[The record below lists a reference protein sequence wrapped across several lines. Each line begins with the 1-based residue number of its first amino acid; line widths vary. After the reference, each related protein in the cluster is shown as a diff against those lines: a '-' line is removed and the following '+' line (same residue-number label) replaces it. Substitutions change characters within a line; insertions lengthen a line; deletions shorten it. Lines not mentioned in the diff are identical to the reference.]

1 MGHRDGLGDSEIEPG
16 PWWEKTGIPA
26 GWIGPW
32 GEAEADESIS
42 VVGRPAQACTSQT
55 VENKRDTSQ

>member
-1 MGHRDGLGDSEIEPG
+1 MKAEKECERLRDHTGHWDRTGGSEVEPG

-32 GEAEADESIS
+32 GEAEADESI
-42 VVGRPAQACTSQT
+42 
-55 VENKRDTSQ
+55 